1 MIHAQYFVLKGLI
14 FPYNSLLPTYLVG
27 EGKEKGKSEKKK
39 PQMEKTEGKSKM
51 KYMA

>member
-39 PQMEKTEGKSKM
+39 PKMEKTEGKSKM